1 MYSRGVS
8 RLDTP
13 HRMSGS
19 WRNRACGVE
28 LHGGWGNGPK
38 PEHQQRVVA
47 HRRAR
52 PRKRGAD
59 LIQLPDNAQQ
69 NAPQDETRPADLV
82 VANGDLEQIELETP
96 TEDLPTTN
104 PKVEAEADDAA
115 LDVEDSTRLYL
126 REIARVPLLTAEEEV
141 VLAKALEL
149 GRQIHTDPWTA
160 LLDLHEWTLHETE
173 ATARAKHPVYALP
186 SGAEAHRI
194 VRSAIADDSAGDLLV
209 TAPRFGFTEALR
221 AAKGSPAEELLER
234 ARALRAVYNER
245 LDADAFLALLDW
257 VHAVAR
263 RPAFRDEKTLNA
275 MLDWARDE
283 VAIPAL
289 RRWVE
294 AGRDAKV
301 LEQLGYRPDVDGST
315 GVLVEQGKVARDH
328 MTSANLRLVVAN
340 AKKYMNHG
348 LGLLDLIQ
356 EGNAGL
362 MRAVDK
368 FEWQRG
374 FKFSTYATW
383 WIRQAIQRGVAD
395 QSRTIRVPVHMVETM
410 QRVTRTTRELTAKLG
425 REPTPAEIAATLSED
440 PRWKITPER
449 VEEVKRYGRMPVS
462 LASPIGEDGDTEL
475 GELIEDE
482 DAVSPLDAATN
493 QLLKEQLD
501 HVLDSLDGR
510 EERVLRLRFGL
521 DDGRQRTLEEV
532 GNEFGLTR
540 ERIRQIESHAL
551 RKLRHPSRSRKLR
564 EFASE

>member
-1 MYSRGVS
+1 MGI
-8 RLDTP
+8 
-13 HRMSGS
+13 G
-19 WRNRACGVE
+19 RN
-28 LHGGWGNGPK
+28 PK
-38 PEHQQRVVA
+38 HHQRVGA

-52 PRKRGAD
+52 SRKRGAV
-59 LIQLPDNAQQ
+59 LIQLPDNARQ
-69 NAPQDETRPADLV
+69 NTPQNETLPADLV
-82 VANGDLEQIELETP
+82 VASGDLEQIELETP
-96 TEDLPTTN
+96 AEDLPTTPD
-104 PKVEAEADDAA
+104 PKVEADADDAA

-149 GRQIHTDPWTA
+149 GRQVQTDPWA
-160 LLDLHEWTLHETE
+160 AVLDLHEWTLHDTE

-186 SGAEAHRI
+186 FSAEAHRI

-209 TAPRFGFTEALR
+209 TAPRFGFTEAIR

-257 VHAVAR
+257 AHAVAR

-289 RRWVE
+289 RRWIE
-294 AGRDAKV
+294 AGHDDKV
-301 LEQLGYRPDVDGST
+301 LEQLGYGPDVDVAST

-356 EGNAGL
+356 EVNAGL

-410 QRVTRTTRELTAKLG
+410 QRVTRTTRELTAQLG